1 MTQEHSEKSGHFILG
16 VTQKGNKFRPSDWV
30 DRIASVFASFD
41 CSQRLCYHRLVHPSI
56 HQGLRCLFVAGSL
69 AMVDPA
75 AYSFVME
82 FASSNHLQI
91 VEIAQTVET
100 MQASEGL
107 PDVA

>member
-1 MTQEHSEKSGHFILG
+1 MTQEYSDHFILG

-30 DRIASVFASFD
+30 DRLATIFAEFD
-41 CSQRLCYHRLVHPSI
+41 YRQRLCYHKLVHPSI

-82 FASSNHLQI
+82 FAWSNHLQV
-91 VEIAQTVET
+91 VEIGQTADALQSTTE
-100 MQASEGL
+100 L

>member
-1 MTQEHSEKSGHFILG
+1 MTQDHSEKSDHFILG

-30 DRIASVFASFD
+30 DRIAAVFAEFD
-41 CSQRLCYHRLVHPSI
+41 YRQRLCYHRLVHPSI

-75 AYSFVME
+75 AYGFVME

-91 VEIAQTVET
+91 VEIAQAEEVLPT
-100 MQASEGL
+100 AGGL

>member
-1 MTQEHSEKSGHFILG
+1 MTQEHSGKSDHFILG
-16 VTQKGNKFRPSDWV
+16 VTHKGNKFRPSDWV
-30 DRIASVFASFD
+30 ERIATVFAGFD
-41 CSQRLCYHRLVHPSI
+41 YRQRLCYHRLVHPSI

-91 VEIAQTVET
+91 VEIAQAVE
-100 MQASEGL
+100 ALPPSEGL

>member
-1 MTQEHSEKSGHFILG
+1 MTHKYSEKSDHFILG

-30 DRIASVFASFD
+30 DRIATVFASFD
-41 CSQRLCYHRLVHPSI
+41 CRQRLCYHRLVHPSI

-69 AMVDPA
+69 AMIDPA

-91 VEIAQTVET
+91 VEVARAMET
-100 MQASEGL
+100 LPPSEGL
-107 PDVA
+107 SDVA